1 MSEQMESV
9 EKLNIEIQK
18 AIDIVNSIPKINGLK
33 QWMVYKDRTFEIIKI
48 WLGVENTITKY
59 IFATKIGMN
68 ISSLNEWIRKYQYAE
83 KKKLQNIQCPA
94 KTSTSPM
101 PSGDAGVKN
110 ISYIEKITQN
120 GDIILKHVT
129 YETIK
134 YGTPEHSDLS
144 QKMSLMFAAAKK

>member
-1 MSEQMESV
+1 MSEQMDSV

-18 AIDIVNSIPKINGLK
+18 ATDIVNSIPKINGLK
-33 QWMVYKDRTFEIIKI
+33 QWMVYKDRTFEIIRI
-48 WLGVENTITKY
+48 WLGVENTIAKY

-83 KKKLQNIQCPA
+83 KKNLQNIQCPVRP
-94 KTSTSPM
+94 STSQA
-101 PSGDAGVKN
+101 SSVDAGKN

-134 YGTPEHSDLS
+134 YGTPEHSELS
-144 QKMSLMFAAAKK
+144 QKMSLMYAATKK